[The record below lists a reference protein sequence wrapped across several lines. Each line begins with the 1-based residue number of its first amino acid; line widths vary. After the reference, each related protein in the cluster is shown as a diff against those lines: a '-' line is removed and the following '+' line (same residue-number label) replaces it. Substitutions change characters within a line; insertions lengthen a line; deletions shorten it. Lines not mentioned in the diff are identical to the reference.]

1 MGKRL
6 KSFGESILDD
16 LNVAL
21 ADLAEFV
28 ACYNPENRFK
38 RKETWSESNPEGRW
52 RKYSYGEILQ
62 REKTFLDIKWL
73 KDDVVTPEDYT
84 LGEVFDELEETRKS
98 VTETIANL
106 KRMAKGVRE

>member
-38 RKETWSESNPEGRW
+38 RKET
-52 RKYSYGEILQ
+52 
-62 REKTFLDIKWL
+62 
-73 KDDVVTPEDYT
+73 
-84 LGEVFDELEETRKS
+84 
-98 VTETIANL
+98 
-106 KRMAKGVRE
+106 